1 MSEEKYRTAS
11 DGELDR
17 MISEVGLMEQPGQLL
32 PGSPQ
37 LDQQRAASNSVAPP
51 KRVVGPAASAAHQ
64 EAWLWE
70 DTPENEAKLRH
81 LFAMI
86 DRVEPEDHLALAAAT
101 DAGGASAAPAAT
113 SSAHGGDGGI
123 SSSELMHMLVNLG
136 EDIPPDQADEMIDLI
151 DTDGS
156 HEVEFSEF
164 YAVLTGRISLDG
176 SASAPHKARAG
187 NTKSLRAIREHFN
200 AVDDDGGGYL
210 DKHEVGEL
218 GEKMGNLKRR
228 HLVDAMAA
236 MDPADTGQVT
246 FDMFKNW

>member
-1 MSEEKYRTAS
+1 MSEDKYRTA
-11 DGELDR
+11 ELPGAELER
-17 MISEVGLMEQPGQLL
+17 MLDEVMLESPREGQLL
-32 PGSPQ
+32 PGSPLALQ
-37 LDQQRAASNSVAPP
+37 SDSVAPQH
-51 KRVVGPAASAAHQ
+51 RVSAAK
-64 EAWLWE
+64 EVESWMWE
-70 DTPENEAKLRH
+70 DTPENEVKLRD

-86 DRVEPEDHLALAAAT
+86 DRVEPEDHFALAAET
-101 DAGGASAAPAAT
+101 GSGTAPAA
-113 SSAHGGDGGI
+113 SHEDGGI

-164 YAVLTGRISLDG
+164 YAVLTGRIKLDG
-176 SASAPHKARAG
+176 SASLPHKGGGAG
-187 NTKSLRAIREHFN
+187 HTKSIRSIREHFN
-200 AVDDDGGGYL
+200 AVDDDGGGFL

-246 FDMFKNW
+246 FDMFKNWWVAD